1 MASKRTIPDL
11 TSAEALDHY
20 PPGLKVAVGQ
30 GPAWRDVRAS
40 IFSLNSLAEQFPMPA
55 IAEPFLVWVISGEAE
70 TMERENEQADW
81 VVAQV
86 KAGSLFLTAA
96 AVPYEFRWRRLSDA
110 PFQVMV
116 LILSLP
122 LWEEALVEVHSESA
136 ASAWLA
142 DRSGFEDPWM
152 LSLLERLRSE
162 VTNSTPSALLVRG
175 LGQALAVYLA
185 RTFTELREPK
195 TDKHSALPA
204 YKLKT
209 ITQWMEDHLSQPF
222 TLGGLAQQ
230 AGMSEFH
237 FNRLFKRAMGIPP
250 SQYLITLRIE
260 RARRLLRET
269 PHSVIDIA
277 NEVGYSNAS
286 HFARLF
292 RKVTGVTPSDYR
304 RQVA

>member
-1 MASKRTIPDL
+1 LANRPNIPDV
-11 TSAEALDHY
+11 TSAEALGNY
-20 PPGLKVAVGQ
+20 PPGLKVAEGK
-30 GPAWRDVRAS
+30 GPAWKDVRAS
-40 IFSLNSLAEQFPMPA
+40 VFSLNSLSEQFPMPA
-55 IAEPFLVWVISGEAE
+55 IVEPFLVWVISGEAE
-70 TMERENEQADW
+70 TMERENEQAEW
-81 VVAQV
+81 FVAQV

-96 AVPYEFRWRRLSDA
+96 AVPYEFRWRRLSDE

-122 LWEEALVEVHSESA
+122 LWEEALVEVHASNAPSA
-136 ASAWLA
+136 RLA

-162 VTNSTPSALLVRG
+162 VTNPTPSALLVRG
-175 LGQALAVYLA
+175 LGQALAVHLA
-185 RTFTELREPK
+185 RTYSELREPK
-195 TDKHSALPA
+195 TDNHASLPA

-209 ITQWMEDHLSQPF
+209 ITQWMEDHLANAF
-222 TLGGLAQQ
+222 TLSGLAQQ

-237 FNRLFKRAMGIPP
+237 FNRLFKRAMGMPP
-250 SQYLITLRIE
+250 SQYLIKLRIE

-269 PHSVIDIA
+269 PRSVIDIA